1 MHTKRC
7 RTKITTQRKSAS
19 GKIKITAMSQID
31 ANQSQNIMN
40 GSCTDNYQEV
50 QIKRSA
56 IGDETD
62 IVNAEVDIGAIPVD
76 TPTVIDIADSPF
88 YQQQPNDTAAAAPG
102 PDVSGDLNSTS
113 YHGKPSFTEH
123 LGNHRQY
130 WRDMVLGVNDGL
142 VSTFLL
148 LAGVS
153 GGGLTTLAILLTGI
167 SGGVAGA
174 ISSKHCLFNLHL
186 RLVILI

>member
-1 MHTKRC
+1 
-7 RTKITTQRKSAS
+7 
-19 GKIKITAMSQID
+19 MSQTD
-31 ANQSQNIMN
+31 AITSQNVRN
-40 GSCTDNYQEV
+40 ESGYDNNQEV
-50 QIKRSA
+50 PIKRSS
-56 IGDETD
+56 IGDETH
-62 IVNAEVDIGAIPVD
+62 IVNAEADTGAISVD
-76 TPTVIDIADSPF
+76 TSTVIDISDSPF
-88 YQQQPNDTAAAAPG
+88 YQQQPNDTAAAAPE
-102 PDVSGDLNSTS
+102 PDLLGDSNSSS

-148 LAGVS
+148 IAGVS

-174 ISSKHCLFNLHL
+174 ISSKHCLRTRHL